1 MQMKSTG
8 KGTRNTVLSM
18 LSPCPGPVRYG
29 DTKIGLLSQDHPALK
44 AFPSLQTSKESSGF
58 LIALSEVE
66 VIPV

>member
-1 MQMKSTG
+1 
-8 KGTRNTVLSM
+8 M
-18 LSPCPGPVRYG
+18 LGPCPGPVKYE